1 MAKQV
6 KLSATRR
13 TGTGRSAVRKIKAQG
28 AVPAIIYGGK
38 DKAEALQVS
47 KRDISLMLSHAS
59 GENILVELEIEGEK
73 AGRLALVQEVQ
84 HAPLGGDIL
93 HVDFHAIS
101 IDEMIE
107 ADVPLEPTGTAEG
120 VKTFGGLL
128 EQALRSLEIECLP
141 KDLPDV
147 ITVDVS
153 HLNIGDAIHVREI
166 PLPQGVTTRVP
177 ADLTAFSVLAPTVE
191 EEPVAAEVAAG
202 PEVIT
207 AKKEEG
213 EATVP
218 AAGRPTRER
227 EGSEEVISG
236 LRAGAD
242 VNEAAAPIRLIAGL
256 GNPGREYQRTRHNI
270 GFMVLDRLAADAQLP
285 WDYSEKW
292 SAGWAKSDV
301 IMVKPATFMNRSGEA
316 VAAIANFYKIAAAEI
331 LVVLDDLAL
340 PLGRLRLRAQ
350 GSSGGHNGLESVF
363 EHFGTEAVP
372 RLRVGIGAA
381 PSRGAV
387 DYVLGRFFDEEKPV
401 LDEAI
406 ERAAEAAKCA
416 VDKGLFAAMNVFNKP
431 SEL

>member
-38 DKAEALQVS
+38 NKPEALQVS

-59 GENILVELEIEGEK
+59 GENILVELEIDGRKGRPARARAGSAACTARRRYFACRFPRRLDGRNDRGRRAARANRHGRRGEDFWRSARTRFALARDRMSAEGSC
-73 AGRLALVQEVQ
+73 RMSS
-84 HAPLGGDIL
+84 PWMSR
-93 HVDFHAIS
+93 IS
-101 IDEMIE
+101 IS
-107 ADVPLEPTGTAEG
+107 GTRFTCGKSRCRKASRH
-120 VKTFGGLL
+120 
-128 EQALRSLEIECLP
+128 A
-141 KDLPDV
+141 
-147 ITVDVS
+147 
-153 HLNIGDAIHVREI
+153 
-166 PLPQGVTTRVP
+166 VP

-202 PEVIT
+202 PGSDHGQ
-207 AKKEEG
+207 EG
-213 EATVP
+213 R
-218 AAGRPTRER
+218 GRSDGSDRGRLARER

-350 GSSGGHNGLESVF
+350 GCSGGHNGLESVF

-381 PSRGAV
+381 PSRRC
-387 DYVLGRFFDEEKPV
+387 GR
-401 LDEAI
+401 L
-406 ERAAEAAKCA
+406 CA
-416 VDKGLFAAMNVFNKP
+416 RSLF
-431 SEL
+431 